1 MRKQLLSLAALLTS
15 VTAFAQTGA
24 SAEYDLGFTS
34 ATIAPAPATSATACR
49 ATLNVHNYGTADVT
63 GFEVTLSADGVTPQ
77 AFHVAL
83 PLAAGADTTAVV
95 LFDPGVSTTAETAW
109 TCRLTDLDDGQDGN
123 ADNNVVSPE
132 YTFLHRVLLEEFT
145 TENCSACPD
154 AAAIIHQLNEL
165 PQYKETLI
173 TLCHHIGYGT
183 DWLTLSSDEEL
194 DFLYNENN
202 MLYAPAMCIDRQ
214 PLFKGT
220 YSGYT
225 TCVSSVKSLDVMK
238 TWINYVQRADA
249 TALMDLKVELNEDG
263 TEVTV
268 TAGGVCND
276 SYEEGKPRCQV
287 YLVENNIAA
296 HNQQGTSQPFVHQH
310 VARASVGTWGD
321 TFRWRKKRFTTTNT
335 FKIDSSWNKDNME
348 VIAFLCNYD
357 GSNPANCAIDNT
369 VRVPLIAAPS
379 YITTAIHN
387 VTSAADTREVARY
400 DAMGN
405 RVDGNARGLVIVKYA
420 DGSAKKLYVK

>member
-1 MRKQLLSLAALLTS
+1 MRKHLLSLAALLAS
-15 VTAFAQTGA
+15 VTAFAQNDA

-34 ATIAPAPATSATACR
+34 ATIAPAPAISATARR
-49 ATLNVHNYGTADVT
+49 ATLNVHNYGSADVT
-63 GFEVTLSADGVTPQ
+63 GFEVTLTADGVTPQ

-95 LFDPGVSTTAETAW
+95 TFDPAVSTTAETVW
-109 TCRLTDLDDGQDGN
+109 TCRLTDLDDGKDSN
-123 ADNNVVSPE
+123 TANDVINPE

-145 TENCSACPD
+145 TEQCSNCPD
-154 AAAIIHQLNEL
+154 AAEIIHQLNAL

-183 DWLTLSSDEEL
+183 DWLTLSSDNDL

-202 MLYAPAMCIDRQ
+202 MIYAPAMCIDRQ
-214 PLFKGT
+214 PLFKGV

-225 TCVSSVKSLDVMK
+225 TCVSGVKSLDVMK
-238 TWINYVQRADA
+238 TWINYVQRSEA
-249 TALMDLKVELNEDG
+249 TALMDLKVELSDDG
-263 TEVTV
+263 TQVTV

-276 SYEEGKPRCQV
+276 SYEEGKPRCQI
-287 YLVENNIAA
+287 YLVENDIEA
-296 HNQQGTSQPFVHQH
+296 HSQSGASGKFVHQH
-310 VARASVGTWGD
+310 VARASLGTWGE
-321 TFRWRKKRFTTTNT
+321 TFRWRKQRFTTTHT
-335 FKIDSSWNKDNME
+335 FTLDSSWNKDNME

-357 GSNPANCAIDNT
+357 GSNPANCAVDNT
-369 VRVPLIAAPS
+369 VRVPLIAAPD
-379 YITTAIHN
+379 YVTTAIHN
-387 VTSAADTREVARY
+387 VTSKTDTREVARY

-405 RVDGNARGLVIVKYA
+405 RIDSNARGLVIVKYA